1 LPLGRVPQSYIVNG
15 ILNIV
20 FAGFLFVQLP
30 THVAGILMICSGV
43 MYFIAAFRKEGAI
56 GRNDQIG

>member
-1 LPLGRVPQSYIVNG
+1 VPQSYIVNG